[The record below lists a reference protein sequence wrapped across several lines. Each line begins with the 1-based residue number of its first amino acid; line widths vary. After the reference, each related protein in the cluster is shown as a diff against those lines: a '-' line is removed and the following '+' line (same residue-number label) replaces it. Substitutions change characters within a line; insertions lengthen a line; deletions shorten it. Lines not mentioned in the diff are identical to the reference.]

1 MTVSN
6 DLIIS
11 DLKVGYGRN
20 QVIHGVDIHVDAG
33 ERVALLGANGA
44 GKSTIL
50 RTVSGLLSPKA
61 GTISYGGED
70 IAGSRASSIV
80 EMGIVHVP
88 EGRRVFPALDVE
100 ENLRAA
106 CIGKGAKRRSES
118 LGAAYEAFPDLATRK
133 KQPAGLLSG
142 GQQQMLAL
150 GRAIVAR
157 PRFLMIDEMSLG
169 LAPLLVKQFYDTLD
183 ELFSEDITVFLVEQ
197 NAGLAL
203 ANCSRFYV
211 LRNGEIALTGDAADY
226 RDDPSRL
233 QSAYLGISE

>member
-1 MTVSN
+1 MAEG
-6 DLIIS
+6 LIIE
-11 DLKVGYGRN
+11 DLRVGYGRN
-20 QVIHGVDIHVDAG
+20 EVIHGVDIRVDAG

-50 RTVSGLLSPKA
+50 KTVSGLLPPRS
-61 GTISYGGED
+61 GTVSWDGAPITSLNPSE
-70 IAGSRASSIV
+70 IV
-80 EMGIVHVP
+80 ARGVVQVP
-88 EGRRVFPALDVE
+88 EGRRVFPALDVD

-106 CIGKGAKRRSES
+106 CVGRGAEFRRKGLA
-118 LGAAYEAFPDLATRK
+118 AAYEAFPDLAIRK

-150 GRAIVAR
+150 GRAIVAK
-157 PRFLMIDEMSLG
+157 PRLLMIDEMSLG
-169 LAPLLVKQFYDTLD
+169 LAPLLVKQFYT
-183 ELFSEDITVFLVEQ
+183 EIENLFSTDITVFLVEQ

-211 LRNGEIALTGDAADY
+211 LRNGEIALTGDAADF

-233 QSAYLGISE
+233 QAAYLGISE